1 MSNDYDLIALDMD
14 GTLLQSDKTISKRTL
29 AAIGKAA
36 ARGKAVCLATG
47 RPLSE
52 ILPYEK
58 KLPAIRCCMLES
70 GALLWD
76 SEKKKILARRTLPED
91 CYDRILEASLLEDM
105 MVQAMSRG
113 QSIVTGDEIAHMQ
126 HWHMQVYEPLYREAA
141 VRVPDARAWI
151 RACRDGIEK
160 INLYHISRE
169 ASIRTSER
177 LQGLPME
184 RIYAETS
191 SLELSPKGV
200 DKGSGLLDL
209 CRVLGIP
216 ASRAIAV
223 GDADNDLP
231 MIRAA
236 GLGIA
241 MGNANDHVLKEAQV
255 TVGTNDEDGCAQAID
270 RFLLGENDD

>member
-1 MSNDYDLIALDMD
+1 M
-14 GTLLQSDKTISKRTL
+14 
-29 AAIGKAA
+29 
-36 ARGKAVCLATG
+36 
-47 RPLSE
+47 
-52 ILPYEK
+52 
-58 KLPAIRCCMLES
+58 
-70 GALLWD
+70 
-76 SEKKKILARRTLPED
+76 
-91 CYDRILEASLLEDM
+91 
-105 MVQAMSRG
+105 
-113 QSIVTGDEIAHMQ
+113 
-126 HWHMQVYEPLYREAA
+126 
-141 VRVPDARAWI
+141 RVPDARAWI